1 MCGYLYRSEEEMA
14 ENHESDQRELTMWLE
29 KAARGGH
36 WGAIDNLLVLG
47 VGEETER
54 LRKLYK
60 ENIELFEKAPPPVR
74 RAGARGW
81 PQSLEGISNH
91 EKIKKRERAG
101 KKGDCRRNEIWREK
115 RCC

>member
-1 MCGYLYRSEEEMA
+1 MCGYLYRSEVEMA

-60 ENIELFEKAPPPVR
+60 ENIELFEKAPPPSPD
-74 RAGARGW
+74 W
-81 PQSLEGISNH
+81 
-91 EKIKKRERAG
+91 EKSMKTLY
-101 KKGDCRRNEIWREK
+101 EIAYGGS
-115 RCC
+115 